1 MFTKSID
8 RTVERWYTMVNER
21 RLTALEIKAIESV
34 INKNSRA
41 EVTLDHG
48 AVNISEVKRKRVKI
62 EDEPRSKR

>member
-1 MFTKSID
+1 
-8 RTVERWYTMVNER
+8 MVNER